1 MAHANKSQE
10 ATTYFN
16 LHTVGI
22 GYLNRVREVQVRR
35 GQPFLACDIAA
46 LHGATDAVEYTRFDC
61 KVAGGEAER
70 LIRLYMDA
78 VKAEKKVLLSF
89 RIGDL
94 WIDPFLYEKGD
105 KQGQPGA
112 SLKGRL
118 LYIDWIK
125 VNGAYE
131 YKAPARQEATAPA
144 EQAPTSEPSPPS
156 ADAEAE
162 EIHNPTEPQV
172 EPDFPPTPPT
182 PRTAARRDASR
193 TVQSA

>member
-1 MAHANKSQE
+1 MAHANQSQE

-35 GQPFLACDIAA
+35 GQPFMACDIAA

-94 WIDPFLYEKGD
+94 WIDPFLYEKGV

-118 LYIDWIK
+118 LFIDWIK
-125 VNGAYE
+125 VNGTFE

-144 EQAPTSEPSPPS
+144 EQAPINEPSS
-156 ADAEAE
+156 
-162 EIHNPTEPQV
+162 NV
-172 EPDFPPTPPT
+172 G
-182 PRTAARRDASR
+182 
-193 TVQSA
+193 

>member
-1 MAHANKSQE
+1 MAHANHSQE

-35 GQPFLACDIAA
+35 GQPFMACDIAA
-46 LHGATDAVEYTRFDC
+46 LHGATEAVEYTRFDC

-78 VKAEKKVLLSF
+78 VQAEKKVLLSF

-94 WIDPFLYEKGD
+94 WIDPFLYEKGA

-118 LYIDWIK
+118 LFIDWIK
-125 VNGAYE
+125 VNGTFE
-131 YKAPARQEATAPA
+131 YKAPARQEARAPA
-144 EQAPTSEPSPPS
+144 EQTSTGESYSSS
-156 ADAEAE
+156 AGAEAE
-162 EIHNPTEPQV
+162 EIYNPTEFRNKP
-172 EPDFPPTPPT
+172 ESPPT
-182 PRTAARRDASR
+182 PRTARRVATR

>member
-1 MAHANKSQE
+1 MAYANQSQE

-35 GQPFLACDIAA
+35 GQPFMACDIAA

-70 LIRLYMDA
+70 LIRLYMNA
-78 VKAEKKVLLSF
+78 VEAEKKVLLSF

-94 WIDPFLYEKGD
+94 WIDPFLYEKGAR
-105 KQGQPGA
+105 QGQPGA

-118 LYIDWIK
+118 LFIDWIK
-125 VNGAYE
+125 VDGTFE

-144 EQAPTSEPSPPS
+144 EQAPTSESSPQS
-156 ADAEAE
+156 ADAKVE
-162 EIHNPTEPQV
+162 EIDNPKEARI
-172 EPDFPPTPPT
+172 EPDSPPT
-182 PRTAARRDASR
+182 PRTARRDATR

>member
-1 MAHANKSQE
+1 MAHTNQSHE

-35 GQPFLACDIAA
+35 GQPFMACDIAA

-125 VNGAYE
+125 VNGTYE

-144 EQAPTSEPSPPS
+144 EPAPKSEPSPPL

-162 EIHNPTEPQV
+162 DSENLTESRI
-172 EPDFPPTPPT
+172 EPESAPT
-182 PRTAARRDASR
+182 PRTARRVATR
-193 TVQSA
+193 AVQSA

>member
-1 MAHANKSQE
+1 MTHANQSQE

-35 GQPFLACDIAA
+35 GQPFMACDIAA

-78 VKAEKKVLLSF
+78 VNAEKKVLLSF

-94 WIDPFLYEKGD
+94 WIDPFLYEKGA

-118 LYIDWIK
+118 LFIDWIK
-125 VNGAYE
+125 VNGVFE

-144 EQAPTSEPSPPS
+144 EPAPNSQPSPTST
-156 ADAEAE
+156 DAEAADTN
-162 EIHNPTEPQV
+162 NPTEFRT
-172 EPDFPPTPPT
+172 EPESAPA
-182 PRTAARRDASR
+182 PRTARRVATR
-193 TVQSA
+193 AAQSA

>member
-1 MAHANKSQE
+1 MAHTNQPQE

-35 GQPFLACDIAA
+35 GQPFMACDIAA

-70 LIRLYMDA
+70 LIRLYRDA
-78 VKAEKKVLLSF
+78 VNAEKKVLLSF

-94 WIDPFLYEKGD
+94 WIDPFLYEKGE

-118 LYIDWIK
+118 LFIDWIK
-125 VNGAYE
+125 VNGTLE
-131 YKAPARQEATAPA
+131 YKAPARQEATVPA
-144 EQAPTSEPSPPS
+144 EQAPNHESPATS
-156 ADAEAE
+156 AGAEAE
-162 EIHNPTEPQV
+162 ESEIPTEAQL
-172 EPDFPPTPPT
+172 EPETQPTPCT
-182 PRTAARRDASR
+182 ARRDATH
-193 TVQSA
+193 TVQSV

>member
-1 MAHANKSQE
+1 MAHAHQSQE
-10 ATTYFN
+10 VASYFN

-35 GQPFLACDIAA
+35 GQPFMACDIAA
-46 LHGATDAVEYTRFDC
+46 LHGASDAVEYTRFDC

-125 VNGAYE
+125 LNGTYE

-144 EQAPTSEPSPPS
+144 EPAHNSESSPTS
-156 ADAEAE
+156 ADADAE
-162 EIHNPTEPQV
+162 DTDNQTEPRI
-172 EPDFPPTPPT
+172 EPESPPTL
-182 PRTAARRDASR
+182 RTARRVATR
-193 TVQSA
+193 AVQSA

>member
-1 MAHANKSQE
+1 MAHANHSQE

-35 GQPFLACDIAA
+35 GQPFMACDIAA

-78 VKAEKKVLLSF
+78 VNAEKKVLLSF

-118 LYIDWIK
+118 LFIDWIK
-125 VNGAYE
+125 VNGTFE

-144 EQAPTSEPSPPS
+144 EQAPNSEPSPTS

-162 EIHNPTEPQV
+162 EIENPTEARV
-172 EPDFPPTPPT
+172 EPESPPA
-182 PRTAARRDASR
+182 PRTARRDATR
-193 TVQSA
+193 TVQSV

>member
-1 MAHANKSQE
+1 MAHANPPQE

-35 GQPFLACDIAA
+35 GQPFMACDIAA

-94 WIDPFLYEKGD
+94 WIDPFLYEKGER
-105 KQGQPGA
+105 QGQPGA

-118 LYIDWIK
+118 LFIDWIK
-125 VNGAYE
+125 VNGSLE

-144 EQAPTSEPSPPS
+144 EHAPNHESSPTSAETTSEESEIPTEAQLKPETQPSPY
-156 ADAEAE
+156 
-162 EIHNPTEPQV
+162 
-172 EPDFPPTPPT
+172 
-182 PRTAARRDASR
+182 TAGRDATH
-193 TVQSA
+193 TVQSI

>member
-1 MAHANKSQE
+1 MAHANQPQE
-10 ATTYFN
+10 MTYFN
-16 LHTVGI
+16 LHTAGI

-35 GQPFLACDIAA
+35 GQPFMACDIAA
-46 LHGATDAVEYTRFDC
+46 LHGAADAVEYTRFDC

-78 VKAEKKVLLSF
+78 VNDEKKVLLSF

-94 WIDPFLYEKGD
+94 WIDPFLYEKGV

-118 LYIDWIK
+118 LLIDWIK
-125 VNGAYE
+125 VSGMLE

-144 EQAPTSEPSPPS
+144 EQAPTHEAPPAS
-156 ADAEAE
+156 SDAEGE
-162 EIHNPTEPQV
+162 DNEPEV
-172 EPDFPPTPPT
+172 KPSS
-182 PRTAARRDASR
+182 RAARRVSTQTVR
-193 TVQSA
+193 TA

>member
-1 MAHANKSQE
+1 MAHANQPQE
-10 ATTYFN
+10 AATYFN

-35 GQPFLACDIAA
+35 GQPFMACDIAA

-78 VKAEKKVLLSF
+78 VNAEKKVLLSF

-94 WIDPFLYEKGD
+94 WIDPFLYEKGER
-105 KQGQPGA
+105 QGQPGA

-118 LYIDWIK
+118 LFIDWIK
-125 VNGAYE
+125 VNGTLE
-131 YKAPARQEATAPA
+131 YKAPARQEATVPA
-144 EQAPTSEPSPPS
+144 EQAPNHEPSPTS
-156 ADAEAE
+156 AGAEAE
-162 EIHNPTEPQV
+162 ESEIPTEAQL
-172 EPDFPPTPPT
+172 EPETQPTPCT
-182 PRTAARRDASR
+182 ARRDATH
-193 TVQSA
+193 TVQSV

>member
-1 MAHANKSQE
+1 MAHANHPQE
-10 ATTYFN
+10 VTTYFN

-35 GQPFLACDIAA
+35 GQPFMACDIAA
-46 LHGATDAVEYTRFDC
+46 LHGANDAVEYTRFDC

-118 LYIDWIK
+118 LFIDWIK
-125 VNGAYE
+125 VNGTFE
-131 YKAPARQEATAPA
+131 YKAHARQEATAPA
-144 EQAPTSEPSPPS
+144 EQASTNNPSSTSTDTET
-156 ADAEAE
+156 E
-162 EIHNPTEPQV
+162 ETEPEVQ
-172 EPDFPPTPPT
+172 PS
-182 PRTAARRDASR
+182 PRTARRDSTR
-193 TVQSA
+193 TAQST

>member
-1 MAHANKSQE
+1 MTHANHSQE
-10 ATTYFN
+10 VTTYFN

-35 GQPFLACDIAA
+35 GQPFMACDIAA

-118 LYIDWIK
+118 LFIDWIK
-125 VNGAYE
+125 VDGTFE

-144 EQAPTSEPSPPS
+144 EPAPTSESSPPS
-156 ADAEAE
+156 ADADAE
-162 EIHNPTEPQV
+162 EIDNPTEARV
-172 EPDFPPTPPT
+172 EPDS
-182 PRTAARRDASR
+182 PRTARRDAHR

>member
-1 MAHANKSQE
+1 MAHANQSQE

-16 LHTVGI
+16 LHTTGI

-35 GQPFLACDIAA
+35 GQPFMACDIAA
-46 LHGATDAVEYTRFDC
+46 LHGATDSVEYTRFDC

-78 VKAEKKVLLSF
+78 VNAEKKVLLSF

-94 WIDPFLYEKGD
+94 WIDQFLYEKGV

-118 LYIDWIK
+118 LFIDWIK
-125 VNGAYE
+125 VNGTFE

-162 EIHNPTEPQV
+162 GTDEPTEAQV
-172 EPDFPPTPPT
+172 EPESPPT
-182 PRTAARRDASR
+182 PRTARRDATH

>member
-1 MAHANKSQE
+1 MAYANQSQE
-10 ATTYFN
+10 ATSYFN
-16 LHTVGI
+16 LHTAGI

-35 GQPFLACDIAA
+35 GQPFMACDIAA
-46 LHGATDAVEYTRFDC
+46 LHGASDAVEYTRFDC
-61 KVAGGEAER
+61 KVAGGEADR

-118 LYIDWIK
+118 LFIDWIK
-125 VNGAYE
+125 VNGKFE
-131 YKAPARQEATAPA
+131 YKAPARQEGTASA
-144 EQAPTSEPSPPS
+144 EQAPNSESSPAS
-156 ADAEAE
+156 ADVEAE
-162 EIHNPTEPQV
+162 NIGKSTELRTKPV
-172 EPDFPPTPPT
+172 SATT
-182 PRTAARRDASR
+182 PRTARRVATR
-193 TVQSA
+193 AVQSA